1 MDTVGEEESGTNGES
16 IINIYTLPCVTQ
28 IVSEKL
34 LYNMEPSLVLCDD
47 LERWFGERERGSGRR
62 GHLYNYGRFALL
74 YSRKPIQHCK
84 AISPNCIIMAD
95 SC

>member
-1 MDTVGEEESGTNGES
+1 MDTVGEEESRTNGES

-47 LERWFGERERGSGRR
+47 LERWFGGKGER
-62 GHLYNYGRFALL
+62 L
-74 YSRKPIQHCK
+74 RKK
-84 AISPNCIIMAD
+84 GTFV
-95 SC
+95 